1 MKSNILFF
9 DTEHCSGCL
18 LCEMACSLIQKGECS
33 RDGSFIKVAIHPYL
47 SVPTVLLSMDCNCPD
62 GQERCLEICNQQA
75 LKFVPRDE
83 ATRMLTEK
91 KWYPSPVIEKTVEGQ
106 GGTQ

>member
-33 RDGSFIKVAIHPYL
+33 RDGSFIKVALHPYL
-47 SVPTVLLSMDCNCPD
+47 SVPMVSLSILCNCPD
-62 GQERCLEICNQQA
+62 GEERCLEICNQKA

-83 ATRMLTEK
+83 ATGMLTEK
-91 KWYPSPVIEKTVEGQ
+91 KWYPSPVI
-106 GGTQ
+106 GGTAENQ